1 MNNLNLKF
9 NKVYSTNMLN
19 NLVPFYSRY
28 LRNVVIRGKYGD
40 PDVSFSNDGTLNSVE
55 LKIMNLRPGIQSPL
69 VWEEIGVWKSYEEE
83 NEGLDIKD
91 IVWPGKS
98 HVPPEGVP
106 EKFSLTVGFLEESPF
121 IKLSPPDP
129 ITKKCNVD
137 RGVTCKVPKKNATS
151 GEYFDSL

>member
-1 MNNLNLKF
+1 MFCLCLIAQ
-9 NKVYSTNMLN
+9 YHM
-19 NLVPFYSRY
+19 FYNFSSY

-40 PDVSFSNDGTLNSVE
+40 PDVSFSHDGTLNSVE
-55 LKIMNLRPGIQSPL
+55 LKIMNLRPGIQNPL

-151 GEYFDSL
+151 TDSFDSM